1 MLYVF
6 YATIDIGYIILV
18 IFVYIFN
25 VYKRKQEIKKTHI
38 KNNER
43 FKLLSPNLIVA
54 TFIIFNIV
62 PDFFLTAVKY
72 NVIQVS
78 KTVKE
83 IPFMFY
89 RLGRMADAF
98 IYIFNFSLKR

>member
-6 YATIDIGYIILV
+6 YATINIGYIILV

-25 VYKRKQEIKKTHI
+25 VYKRKQEIKKTHF

-54 TFIIFNIV
+54 TFIIFNII
-62 PDFFLTAVKY
+62 PNFFLTAVKY
-72 NVIQVS
+72 HIIQIS
-78 KTVKE
+78 KTIKE
-83 IPFMFY
+83 IPFLF
-89 RLGRMADAF
+89 
-98 IYIFNFSLKR
+98 